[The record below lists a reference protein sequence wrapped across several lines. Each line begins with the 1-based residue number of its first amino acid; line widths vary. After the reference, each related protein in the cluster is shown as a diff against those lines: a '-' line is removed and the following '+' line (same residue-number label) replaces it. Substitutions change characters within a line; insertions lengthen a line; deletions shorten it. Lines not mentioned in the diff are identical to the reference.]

1 MATRSAIGYVDD
13 SGNIHSVYCHWDGY
27 PSYVGAVL
35 YTFYN
40 NLEAIKRLIEKG
52 DMSSI
57 LDAAGED
64 ETKSHLPVGP
74 VHYHEWRN
82 EDWDGVKPKTHGN
95 VEAVLACRREQCAE
109 YFYLFKN
116 GKWLC
121 HEYKWLCHEYADFV
135 SWEGFENLKDV
146 LAYDHVVN
154 EHGGLEAYCQAFER
168 SVEQAK
174 QSQAKAS

>member
-13 SGNIHSVYCHWDGY
+13 SGRIHSVYCHWDGY

-57 LDAAGED
+57 LDVAGED

-82 EDWDGVKPKTHGN
+82 EYWDGVKPKTHGS
-95 VEAVLACRREQCAE
+95 VEGVLAGRREQCVE

-121 HEYKWLCHEYADFV
+121 QEYADFAE
-135 SWEGFENLKDV
+135 WQGFADLEDV